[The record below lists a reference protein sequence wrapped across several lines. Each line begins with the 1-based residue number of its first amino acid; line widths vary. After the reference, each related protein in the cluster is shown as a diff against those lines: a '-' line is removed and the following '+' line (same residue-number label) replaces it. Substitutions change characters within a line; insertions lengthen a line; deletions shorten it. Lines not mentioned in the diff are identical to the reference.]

1 MILVYFKQIKPQIEL
16 IIIKLISII
25 SIYIRH
31 LTDIIDLM
39 KIGKI
44 VKTTAI
50 ILTTV
55 AATSLVTPTAD
66 ANHQWGHY
74 GSSSNTW
81 KTYGNTS
88 YGSNSNTG
96 ARKTCKMYG
105 NTTYCN

>member
-1 MILVYFKQIKPQIEL
+1 M
-16 IIIKLISII
+16 KL
-25 SIYIRH
+25 
-31 LTDIIDLM
+31 
-39 KIGKI
+39 GKI

-88 YGSNSNTG
+88 YGNNSNTG
-96 ARKTCKMYG
+96 ARKTCRIYG